1 MRLFLLIAFTIVS
14 FVAPTFASSS
24 CNIKGNVWFN
34 TKEKIYHLPGC
45 DSYSSTKIDTNYGE
59 RWFCTEQEAIDAGR
73 RKASNCPVTT
83 TSSTIQPTQS
93 TVSNDGIY
101 YVSSWKSVLD
111 FGYANWLTIFNEVS
125 KFRPAD
131 DLLREESTKF
141 FTQAFDKL
149 FSSTTLS
156 STSSCAFSDIT
167 TADQTLIPFI
177 VQSCEKWI
185 FKWSDGKFWPKRKL
199 TNAEAIA
206 VVIRMIDGML
216 DEKTTPWY
224 GSYYTKLASY
234 AKQYPSVNIV
244 YNRMIDP
251 ASNAKRGDVLE
262 LIYSL
267 YKWVF
272 YKDASDFSTTV
283 VDQML
288 EVNQCKDPMMQ
299 LSCALW
305 LPDCSAKCKSP
316 SQETSSS
323 NTTSNANQSTQT
335 TPGKLSVSLSSWSPD
350 DSTIPPTWIARLG
363 VIDFAASSDGDVVI
377 NAITIEN
384 IWSPMSSSTRVWLAN
399 NWGRVSNRASFDA
412 NGKATIS
419 IAPGSVVKAN
429 RSQTLELYV
438 DLSAEE
444 GQTFK
449 IKSTN
454 IEASASSING
464 WFTTATFTTVVAWP
478 PTIAFSKLS
487 DGNAITQNDSTT
499 EIWSF
504 SISVSGWFPIMNPV
518 FKGVSLKQKGSAS
531 LNNLSNIILER
542 DGQIV
547 ADKVS
552 INGSYLTFSSA
563 NNEIQH
569 WTTATYY
576 IKAIVTG
583 VDQGKTYQLGLNDKM
598 DILLMWS
605 DWFGLNV
612 LWAQDLGVYTVQ

>member
-1 MRLFLLIAFTIVS
+1 MRLFLLIAFVIVS
-14 FVAPTFASSS
+14 FAAPTFASSS

-34 TKEKIYHLPGC
+34 TKEKIYHLPWC

-73 RKASNCPVTT
+73 RKASNCPIAT
-83 TSSTIQPTQS
+83 TSFTTQPTQS

-141 FTQAFDKL
+141 FTQAFDEL

-216 DEKTTPWY
+216 DEKASPWY

-234 AKQYPSVNIV
+234 AKQYPSVNV
-244 YNRMIDP
+244 VSNRMIDP

-288 EVNQCKDPMMQ
+288 EVNQCKKQDTIFACTIDPDGSMGMCPA
-299 LSCALW
+299 SCRNT
-305 LPDCSAKCKSP
+305 
-316 SQETSSS
+316 SQTVNS
-323 NTTSNANQSTQT
+323 NVTQEQ
-335 TPGKLSVSLSSWSPD
+335 PIQKLS
-350 DSTIPPTWIARLG
+350 
-363 VIDFAASSDGDVVI
+363 
-377 NAITIEN
+377 
-384 IWSPMSSSTRVWLAN
+384 
-399 NWGRVSNRASFDA
+399 
-412 NGKATIS
+412 
-419 IAPGSVVKAN
+419 
-429 RSQTLELYV
+429 TLEIASQPINYWNTV
-438 DLSAEE
+438 
-444 GQTFK
+444 
-449 IKSTN
+449 I
-454 IEASASSING
+454 IPRWASASVWERIFTAQWSDVSIDSITFSSPIHESIWSIELQNKG
-464 WFTTATFTTVVAWP
+464 SRISSKWLFGADGKVTLNLFSFYVKQGNTEELTLVVNTKDQATDQFAIT
-478 PTIAFSKLS
+478 LS
-487 DGNAITQNDSTT
+487 DLVTSAD
-499 EIWSF
+499 
-504 SISVSGWFPIMNPV
+504 SVS
-518 FKGVSLKQKGSAS
+518 KGSME
-531 LNNLSNIILER
+531 SNII
-542 DGQIV
+542 
-547 ADKVS
+547 
-552 INGSYLTFSSA
+552 
-563 NNEIQH
+563 EI
-569 WTTATYY
+569 
-576 IKAIVTG
+576 
-583 VDQGKTYQLGLNDKM
+583 
-598 DILLMWS
+598 
-605 DWFGLNV
+605 
-612 LWAQDLGVYTVQ
+612 LWN